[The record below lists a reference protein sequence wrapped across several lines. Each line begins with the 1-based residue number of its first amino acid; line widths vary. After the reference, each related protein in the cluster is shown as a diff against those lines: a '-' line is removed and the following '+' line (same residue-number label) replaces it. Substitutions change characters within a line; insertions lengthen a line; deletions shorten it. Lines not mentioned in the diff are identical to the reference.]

1 MPDHPSTLR
10 GRRAIFYNRRMN
22 LIPQVIER
30 ATQGSVI
37 GYDIYSRLLKD
48 RIIFVGGYEGEF
60 TTDSA
65 NTLIAQLLYLDSDDN
80 TKDINLYINSPGGMV
95 TAGLAVYDTMQ
106 FIKSPI
112 TTICMGMAMSF
123 GAVILAAGSKGKR
136 YALPQSRIMIHQPL
150 VGGIS
155 GQATDILVEAK
166 EMAHTRKTLEEI
178 MAKHTGQSFEK
189 ISRDM
194 ERNFYM
200 SAEEAKAY
208 GIVDEVIY
216 GGKLAALAGTNGKK

>member
-1 MPDHPSTLR
+1 
-10 GRRAIFYNRRMN
+10 MN

-65 NTLIAQLLYLDSDDN
+65 NTLIAQLLYLDSDDS

-136 YALPQSRIMIHQPL
+136 YALPNSRVMIHQPL

-155 GQATDILVEAK
+155 GQATDIIVEAK
-166 EMAHTRKTLEEI
+166 EMAHTRKVLEEI
-178 MAKHTGQSFEK
+178 MAKHTGQTFDK
-189 ISRDM
+189 ISKDM
-194 ERNFYM
+194 ERNYYM
-200 SAEEAKAY
+200 SSEEAKTY
-208 GIVDEVIY
+208 GIIDEVIT
-216 GGKLAALAGTNGKK
+216 GSKLAALAGKK

>member
-1 MPDHPSTLR
+1 
-10 GRRAIFYNRRMN
+10 MN

-106 FIKSPI
+106 FIKAPI

-136 YALPQSRIMIHQPL
+136 YALPNSRIMIHQPL

-166 EMAHTRKTLEEI
+166 EMSHTRRILEEI
-178 MAKHTGQSFEK
+178 MAKHTGQTFEK
-189 ISRDM
+189 INRDM
-194 ERNFYM
+194 ERNNYM
-200 SAEEAKAY
+200 SAEEALKY
-208 GIVDEVIY
+208 GIIDEVIM
-216 GGKLAALAGTNGKK
+216 GAKAIALKAIPNK

>member
-1 MPDHPSTLR
+1 
-10 GRRAIFYNRRMN
+10 MN

-136 YALPQSRIMIHQPL
+136 YALPNSRIMIHQPL

-155 GQATDILVEAK
+155 GQATDIIVEAK
-166 EMAHTRKTLEEI
+166 EMAHTRKVLEEI
-178 MAKHTGQSFEK
+178 MAKHTGQTFDK
-189 ISRDM
+189 VSRDM
-194 ERNFYM
+194 ERNYYM
-200 SAEEAKAY
+200 SSEEAKTY
-208 GIVDEVIY
+208 GIIDEVIT
-216 GGKLAALAGTNGKK
+216 GTKVAALTALTKNIYSSPLNSELTS

>member
-1 MPDHPSTLR
+1 
-10 GRRAIFYNRRMN
+10 MN

-30 ATQGSVI
+30 ANQGAVI

-65 NTLIAQLLYLDSDDN
+65 NVLIAQLLYLDSDDHS
-80 TKDINLYINSPGGMV
+80 KDINLYINSPGGMV

-123 GAVILAAGSKGKR
+123 GAVILAAGAKGKR
-136 YALPQSRIMIHQPL
+136 FALPQSRIMIHQPL

-155 GQATDILVEAK
+155 GQATDIVLEAK
-166 EMAHTRKTLEEI
+166 EMAKTREILEQI
-178 MAKHTGQSFEK
+178 MAKHTGQPLEK
-189 ISRDM
+189 LSKDM
-194 ERNFYM
+194 ERNYYM
-200 SAEEAKAY
+200 SAEEAKTY
-208 GIVDEVIY
+208 GIIDEVIT
-216 GGKLAALAGTNGKK
+216 GNKLPK

>member
-1 MPDHPSTLR
+1 
-10 GRRAIFYNRRMN
+10 MN

-136 YALPQSRIMIHQPL
+136 YALPQSRIMIHQPH

-178 MAKHTGQSFEK
+178 MAKHTGQTFEK

-200 SAEEAKAY
+200 SAEEAKTY

-216 GGKLAALAGTNGKK
+216 GGKLKDLGVLPGANGKK

>member
-1 MPDHPSTLR
+1 
-10 GRRAIFYNRRMN
+10 MN

-65 NTLIAQLLYLDSDDN
+65 NVLIAQLLYLDSDDD

-166 EMAHTRKTLEEI
+166 EMAYTRKTLEEI
-178 MAKHTGQSFEK
+178 MANHTGQPIDK
-189 ISRDM
+189 ITRDM
-194 ERNFYM
+194 ERNYYM

-208 GIVDEVIY
+208 GIIDEVIV
-216 GGKLAALAGTNGKK
+216 GGKLAALNGVPVGAKK

>member
-1 MPDHPSTLR
+1 
-10 GRRAIFYNRRMN
+10 MN

-30 ATQGSVI
+30 ANQGSVI

-65 NTLIAQLLYLDSDDN
+65 NVLIAQLLYLESDDN

-106 FIKSPI
+106 YIKSPI

-136 YALPQSRIMIHQPL
+136 FALPQSRIMIHQPL

-155 GQATDILVEAK
+155 GQATDIVVEAK
-166 EMAHTRKTLEEI
+166 EMAYTRKTLEQI
-178 MAKHTGQSFEK
+178 MAKHTGQTVEK
-189 ISRDM
+189 VDQGHGAQLLHVRRRGQGLRDH
-194 ERNFYM
+194 RRGDPRG
-200 SAEEAKAY
+200 EA
-208 GIVDEVIY
+208 
-216 GGKLAALAGTNGKK
+216 LAAIGLN